1 MLENS
6 LLNFIMLSILWVW
19 LYSFI
24 LVLSVDC
31 SLNLFCQSFS
41 IILKK
46 SVIWSVEQN
55 EMILPEKIDGFEEAV
70 AMETT

>member
-24 LVLSVDC
+24 LVLSVYC